1 MPSYARSEE
10 LYAQALD
17 HMAGGVSSNFRY
29 GTAPVPLFY
38 THAEGPR
45 LHDVDGNVCIDYM
58 LANGPAIL
66 GHAPAAV
73 LSRVAGSLGLG
84 QLFGGQHAD
93 ELELAKRLTT
103 LLPCADLV
111 RFASS
116 GSEVVHAALRAAR
129 AHTGRPLIVKFEGHY
144 HGWLDNILVSASP
157 SLNEAGPVEE
167 PVAVPHSPGQLPS
180 AYSEVVVL
188 PWNDLGALAAVAE
201 RHRGEIAGVIME
213 PMMLNSGGILPLPGY
228 LEGVRE
234 LCTAD
239 GIVLIFDEVITG
251 FRVGLG
257 GAQTRLGVTPDLA
270 LFAKAVAAGFP
281 LAVIAGRRDIMSQFR
296 EGGVLHGGTYN
307 AAVLSMAA
315 ALATLDEL
323 GRDGGRRFDEMER
336 RGERLMA
343 GLRAGGAE
351 HGHDVLV
358 QGLGMIF
365 HMGFTDQAAFTDY
378 RDLARSDMAKRMRFC
393 HLIQHE
399 GVRITPRGIWF
410 MSMAHEDSDIEE
422 TIEAADRAFA
432 RLAEEG

>member
-1 MPSYARSEE
+1 MQSYARSEE
-10 LYAQALD
+10 LYAEALD
-17 HMAGGVSSNFRY
+17 HLAGGVSSNFRY
-29 GTAPVPLFY
+29 GTVPVPLFY

-45 LHDVDGNVCIDYM
+45 LHDVDGNTYIDYM

-66 GHAPAAV
+66 GHAPAPV
-73 LSRVAGSLGLG
+73 LKRVADTLVLG
-84 QLFGGQHAD
+84 QLYGGQHAD
-93 ELELAKRLTT
+93 ELELAKRLTS

-144 HGWLDNILVSASP
+144 HGWFDNILVSASP

-167 PVAVPHSPGQLPS
+167 PVPVPHSPGQLPG
-180 AYSEVVVL
+180 AYAEVVVL
-188 PWNDLGALAAVAE
+188 PWNDLGALAAALE

-213 PMMLNSGGILPLPGY
+213 PMMLNSGGILARPGY
-228 LEGVRE
+228 LEGVRA

-239 GIVLIFDEVITG
+239 EIGLIFDEVITG
-251 FRVGLG
+251 FRVALG
-257 GAQTRLGVTPDLA
+257 GAQTRLGVTPDIG
-270 LFAKAVAAGFP
+270 LFAKAVAGGFP

-323 GRDGGRRFDEMER
+323 GRDCGRRYGEMER
-336 RGERLMA
+336 RGERLME
-343 GLRAGGAE
+343 GLRGAAAK
-351 HGHDVLV
+351 HGHDALI

-365 HMGFTDQAAFTDY
+365 HMGFTDQTEFTDY
-378 RDLARSDMAKRMRFC
+378 RDLARSDMAKRVRFC
-393 HLIQHE
+393 QLIQHE
-399 GVRITPRGIWF
+399 GVRITTRGIWF
-410 MSMAHEDSDIEE
+410 MSMAHEDEDIDE